1 MRVRRAH
8 TPVKTLIFAAILAAT
23 AAAPHAHAA
32 STTLTVQVQIRPL
45 FTTIVFTPLK
55 QSTVPCNAAPARE
68 LAVHAVYSSVKLRI
82 AVFCLCHFLYICGG
96 DSTVSGSTLNDVL
109 AVGV

>member
-1 MRVRRAH
+1 M
-8 TPVKTLIFAAILAAT
+8 PY
-23 AAAPHAHAA
+23 
-32 STTLTVQVQIRPL
+32 
-45 FTTIVFTPLK
+45 
-55 QSTVPCNAAPARE
+55 
-68 LAVHAVYSSVKLRI
+68 YSSVKLRI